1 MGSHFIEGG
10 ARCGKP
16 VARPWGVGRGQPIL
30 PREHSARGA
39 ARTDRTK
46 ELTGEVFVGRQRAAQ
61 RIALKL
67 RATRALAQ
75 GCGTTVG
82 ARQGANTPFPLKRS
96 PPASFKRLLGSGIL
110 AKGVRWSM
118 KKGCYDEEDAH
129 RDVQDSDAAAT
140 QEPFT

>member
-30 PREHSARGA
+30 PREHPARGA

-46 ELTGEVFVGRQRAAQ
+46 ELTGEAFVGRQRAAS

-67 RATRALAQ
+67 RATRPPAQ
-75 GCGTTVG
+75 GVGTTVG
-82 ARQGANTPFPLKRS
+82 ARQGATTPVPLKRS
-96 PPASFKRLLGSGIL
+96 PPGSFKRLLGAALRHAVSWHVNGAAKPCVQIL
-110 AKGVRWSM
+110 GRKN
-118 KKGCYDEEDAH
+118 
-129 RDVQDSDAAAT
+129 
-140 QEPFT
+140 PL